1 MRGAWCVIHEPR
13 TTHYVPRT
21 TVNMILDQILA
32 HKVEEVAARKA
43 QAPLALLRVQA
54 ELQEPPRDF
63 IGALRDAPRPAL
75 IAECKKASPSKGVLR
90 ADYDVRQLAQVYD
103 DNGAAAL
110 SVLTDER
117 FFQGALA
124 DLAAARSISRLPA
137 LRKDFIVDEYQLYE
151 ARVFGADAILL
162 IVAAL
167 DDAQLTAFHQL
178 AGALRM
184 AALIEVH
191 DQPELDRAFRIGP
204 QLIGV
209 NNRNLRDF
217 SVDLQT
223 TARLRVR
230 IPGSIVVVAESGIHS
245 AREVDGLA
253 LAGVDAMLVGEALVT
268 AKDVGAK
275 VRELV
280 TR

>member
-1 MRGAWCVIHEPR
+1 
-13 TTHYVPRT
+13 
-21 TVNMILDQILA
+21 MILDQILT
-32 HKVEEVAARKA
+32 HKIEEVAIRKEQISLARM
-43 QAPLALLRVQA
+43 RSQA

-63 IGALRDAPRPAL
+63 SGALRDASRPAL
-75 IAECKKASPSKGVLR
+75 IAECKKASPSKGLLR
-90 ADYDVRQLAQVYD
+90 ADYDVQQLAQTYD

-117 FFQGALA
+117 FFQGSLA
-124 DLAAARSISRLPA
+124 DLGAARSISLLPA
-137 LRKDFIVDEYQLYE
+137 LRKDFVIDEYQLYE
-151 ARVFGADAILL
+151 ARAAGADAILL

-167 DDAQLTAFHQL
+167 DDARLKAFYQL
-178 AGALRM
+178 ACALRM

-191 DQPELDRAFRIGP
+191 DLKELERAFRVGP

-223 TARLRVR
+223 TAKLRVR
-230 IPGSIVVVAESGIHS
+230 IPGNVIVVAESGIHS
-245 AREVDGLA
+245 AADVEELA
-253 LAGVDAMLVGEALVT
+253 LMGVDAMLVGEALVT

-280 TR
+280 MR

>member
-1 MRGAWCVIHEPR
+1 
-13 TTHYVPRT
+13 
-21 TVNMILDQILA
+21 MILDRILA
-32 HKVEEVAARKA
+32 HKVEEVAAQRLA
-43 QAPLALLRVQA
+43 APIQRLRAQA
-54 ELQEPPRDF
+54 ELQDPSRDF

-75 IAECKKASPSKGVLR
+75 IAECKKASPSKGLLR

-117 FFQGALA
+117 FFQGALD
-124 DLAAARSISRLPA
+124 DLVAARSISRLPA

-167 DDAQLTAFHQL
+167 DDARLKAFYQL
-178 AGALRM
+178 ACTLHM

-191 DQPELDRAFRIGP
+191 DQKELDRAFRIGP
-204 QLIGV
+204 QMIGV

-230 IPGSIVVVAESGIHS
+230 IPGDVIVVAESGIHS
-245 AREVDGLA
+245 ARDVDELA
-253 LAGVDAMLVGEALVT
+253 LMGVDAMLVGEALVT
-268 AKDVGAK
+268 AKDVGVK

-280 TR
+280 AR